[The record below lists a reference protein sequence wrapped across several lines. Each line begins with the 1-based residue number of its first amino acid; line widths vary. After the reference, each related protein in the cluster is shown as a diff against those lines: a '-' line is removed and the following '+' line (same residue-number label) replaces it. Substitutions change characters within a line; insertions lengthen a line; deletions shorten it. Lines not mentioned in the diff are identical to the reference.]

1 VTTTPFHADPALS
14 WQPSYLQQQRN
25 AYRRARTRRSLLIS
39 VGSTVVFV
47 AVVALVV
54 RSTPGW
60 PRVRDSF
67 FDFDRGW
74 QVLPGLIEALWVNV
88 QIMLISEALVL
99 VLAAGIA
106 WLRTL
111 QGAVFF
117 PLRFFAT
124 VYVDVVRGLPFLLI
138 LFLIGYGIPG
148 LRLKGAPSSPFVL
161 GIIALVLSYTAYVA
175 EVFRAGIES
184 VHPSQRAAARSLGLT
199 HVQAMRHVVFPQ
211 AVRRVL
217 PPLLNDFV
225 SLQKD
230 TALISILGVIDI
242 VLTAQND
249 TAQDFKFVPYVMAGL
264 VFIVLTIPLTR
275 LTDWVARRQGWRG
288 PGGSV
293 V

>member
-1 VTTTPFHADPALS
+1 MDPWTPS
-14 WQPSYLQQQRN
+14 ERQRQRD
-25 AYRRARTRRSLLIS
+25 AYRRRRTRRSVLIATL
-39 VGSTVVFV
+39 STAVVAV
-47 AVVALVV
+47 VVALVV

-74 QVLPGLIEALWVNV
+74 HILPGLLRALWINV
-88 QIMLISEALVL
+88 QIMLISEVFILVFALIL
-99 VLAAGIA
+99 A

-111 QGAVFF
+111 QGPAFF
-117 PLRFFAT
+117 PIRFLAT
-124 VYVDVVRGLPFLLI
+124 AYVDIFRGLPLLLVLYI
-138 LFLIGYGIPG
+138 VGYGLPG
-148 LRLKGAPSSPFVL
+148 LRLTGAPTSPFVL
-161 GIIALVLSYTAYVA
+161 GIIALVLTYTAYVA

-199 HVQAMRHVVFPQ
+199 HGQSMRFVVFPQ

-230 TALISILGVIDI
+230 TSLVSILGVIDV

-249 TAQDFKFVPYVMAGL
+249 TAKDFKFVPYVMAGL
-264 VFIVLTIPLTR
+264 IFVVLTIPLAR
-275 LTDWVARRQGWRG
+275 FTDWIGRRQGWRG
-288 PGGSV
+288 VVGGAV
-293 V
+293 